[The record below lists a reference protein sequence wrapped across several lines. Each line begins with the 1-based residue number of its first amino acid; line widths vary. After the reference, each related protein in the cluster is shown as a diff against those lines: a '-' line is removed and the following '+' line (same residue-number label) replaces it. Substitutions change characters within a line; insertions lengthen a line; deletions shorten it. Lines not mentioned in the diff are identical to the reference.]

1 MKAFY
6 RKMKGGLEP
15 ARALQAAKLEM
26 MRSGVVAYRNPYYWA
41 AFVLVGEP

>member
-6 RKMKGGLEP
+6 RKMKDGLAP
-15 ARALQAAKLEM
+15 ARALQAAKLET
-26 MRSGVVAYRNPYYWA
+26 MRSGVAAYRIPYFWA